1 MLKEINKFIDTGSVG
16 YSYWDDNNLI
26 TKHKSMSEIW
36 KLNLNDWT
44 KGLIVAVLASVLQP
58 VLVVLQG
65 GGLVFDWQA
74 ILTVGL
80 TAGLAYV
87 LKNLGTN
94 TDGEFVPVAGAKKL
108 FTKK

>member
-1 MLKEINKFIDTGSVG
+1 MKEDFIESGTLG
-16 YSYWDDNNLI
+16 YGYFKSELIHNN
-26 TKHKSMSEIW
+26 KSMSNLW
-36 KLNLNDWT
+36 KLNLNDWS

>member
-1 MLKEINKFIDTGSVG
+1 M
-16 YSYWDDNNLI
+16 NL
-26 TKHKSMSEIW
+26 SELW
-36 KLNLNDWT
+36 RLNLNDWT
-44 KGLIVAVLASVLQP
+44 KGLIVAVLAAILQP
-58 VLVVLQG
+58 IITVLQG

-87 LKNLGTN
+87 LKNLSTN
-94 TDGEFVPVAGAKKL
+94 SDGEFVPVAGAKKL

>member
-1 MLKEINKFIDTGSVG
+1 MKEDFIESGTLG
-16 YSYWDDNNLI
+16 YGYFKSELIYNN
-26 TKHKSMSEIW
+26 KSMLSELW
-36 KLNLNDWT
+36 KLNLSDWS